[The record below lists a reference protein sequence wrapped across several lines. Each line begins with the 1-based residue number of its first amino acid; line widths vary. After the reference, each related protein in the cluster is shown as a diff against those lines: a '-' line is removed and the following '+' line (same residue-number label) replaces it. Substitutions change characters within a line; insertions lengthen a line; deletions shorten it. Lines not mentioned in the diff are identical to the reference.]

1 MAQLNVKDLDGND
14 VGNIDVADDVFAAEV
29 KEHLLWEVVRWQR
42 AKARAGTAKTKE
54 RSEVHGTHAKMFRQK
69 GTGRARHGSARVNV
83 FRGGGQVHGPRPRS
97 YEFSMNKKARAGAL
111 RSALSLRASQ
121 GNLTV
126 IKDFTVPEAKTR
138 NLVAALTKLDAHE
151 ALLVDAADNV
161 SLRRSSNN
169 LPKAQHIPP
178 EGLNV
183 YDILR
188 HPKLLVSES
197 ALRAIEARLL
207 LGDEAEQATEG
218 AA

>member
-14 VGNIDVADDVFAAEV
+14 VAQIDVADDVFAAEV

-69 GTGRARHGSARVNV
+69 GTGRARHGSARVNI

-97 YEFSMNKKARAGAL
+97 YEFGMNKKARAGAL
-111 RSALSLRASQ
+111 RSALSLRVSQ

-126 IKDFTVPEAKTR
+126 IKDFSVPDAKTR

-151 ALLVDAADNV
+151 ALLVDEADNV

-169 LPKAQHIPP
+169 LPKVQHIAP

-207 LGDEAEQATEG
+207 GDVAVPVTEG